1 MSVSGGNKVDWMAIR
16 DWLIGAAALITAI
29 GVIVGVFLKIY
40 RPIKSVLEKL
50 DRIDKHQTENYI
62 ATLRLTIMS
71 EEMPLEERIAAGDK
85 YIEMGGNGAV
95 KHKYEQLL
103 KQLDKERTI

>member
-1 MSVSGGNKVDWMAIR
+1 MGHWAEFIGEIAGLLTALG
-16 DWLIGAAALITAI
+16 LII
-29 GVIVGVFLKIY
+29 GVLAKFYNLIKG
-40 RPIKSVLEKL
+40 IKSKL
-50 DRIDKHQTENYI
+50 DAMDEHTTENYI

-85 YIEMGGNGAV
+85 YIKLGGNGAV

-103 KQLDKERTI
+103 KQLDKEGNA

>member
-1 MSVSGGNKVDWMAIR
+1 MENFTKIIVEIAGLLS
-16 DWLIGAAALITAI
+16 ALGVII
-29 GVIVGVFLKIY
+29 GVFAKFYNL
-40 RPIKSVLEKL
+40 IKGIKNKL
-50 DRIDKHQTENYI
+50 DAMDEHTTENYI

-85 YIEMGGNGAV
+85 YIKLGGNGAV

-103 KQLDKERTI
+103 LQLDRRKSQ

>member
-1 MSVSGGNKVDWMAIR
+1 MEHFAKIIVETAGV
-16 DWLIGAAALITAI
+16 LGAL
-29 GVIVGVFLKIY
+29 GVIGGVIAKFY
-40 RPIKSVLEKL
+40 RMIKAVL
-50 DRIDKHQTENYI
+50 DKVERMGKYQTENYI

>member
-1 MSVSGGNKVDWMAIR
+1 MDFGHIAEIIIR
-16 DWLIGAAALITAI
+16 IAAVLGALGVIG
-29 GVIVGVFLKIY
+29 GVIVKFY
-40 RPIKSVLEKL
+40 RLIRSILDKLESM
-50 DRIDKHQTENYI
+50 DKHQTENYI

-85 YIEMGGNGAV
+85 YIKLGGNGAV

-103 KQLDKERTI
+103 NQLDRRNDT